1 MDHDIRLELRSDPR
15 LLGTIRCLIRGWVE
29 ASGVAPGVADE
40 VVLAIDEACSNAI
53 RHSYEGRCDQTVE
66 LTLRSAAE
74 FLEFEVC
81 DRGVPC
87 PPEHFERRP
96 LQAPESND
104 VRPGGLGVQL
114 MYEVFDE
121 VRFSPTEGG
130 GNCAVMRLKRP
141 R

>member
-1 MDHDIRLELRSDPR
+1 MVRDIRLELRSDPR
-15 LLGTIRCLIRGWVE
+15 LLGTIRCLVRGWVE
-29 ASGVAPGVADE
+29 ASGIVAEVADE

-53 RHSYEGRCDQTVE
+53 RHSYQGRCDETVE
-66 LTLRSAAE
+66 LTLRSDPE
-74 FLEFEVC
+74 YLEFEVC

-87 PPEHFERRP
+87 RPEHVERRP
-96 LQAPESND
+96 LKAPDSDD

-121 VRFSPTEGG
+121 VRFSPAEGG